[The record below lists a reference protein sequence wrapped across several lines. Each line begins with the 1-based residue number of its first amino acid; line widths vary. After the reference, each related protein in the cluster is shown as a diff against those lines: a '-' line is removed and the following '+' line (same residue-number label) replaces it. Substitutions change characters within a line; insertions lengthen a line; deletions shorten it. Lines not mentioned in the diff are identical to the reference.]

1 MGNELQRPYNKPQYN
16 KAENNYRLKRT
27 YAGSLVTPMELFVIS
42 ARSDGMTT
50 DYGGIYYV
58 NGRSFG
64 TFSEK

>member
-1 MGNELQRPYNKPQYN
+1 MGNQPVVPYDKPQYN
-16 KAENNYRLKRT
+16 KAENNYRLRRT

-42 ARSDGMTT
+42 ARSDGQTT

-64 TFSEK
+64 KYT